1 MRSIQ
6 GHKSAVY
13 IVILR
18 GPLYSCRSPYDSV
31 ISRYVKAWPGGRL
44 ELSEYSAVEDELS
57 K

>member
-44 ELSEYSAVEDELS
+44 ELSEYSAVEDE
-57 K
+57 

>member
-18 GPLYSCRSPYDSV
+18 GLLYSCRSPYDSV

-44 ELSEYSAVEDELS
+44 EVFEYSAVEDELS
-57 K
+57 E